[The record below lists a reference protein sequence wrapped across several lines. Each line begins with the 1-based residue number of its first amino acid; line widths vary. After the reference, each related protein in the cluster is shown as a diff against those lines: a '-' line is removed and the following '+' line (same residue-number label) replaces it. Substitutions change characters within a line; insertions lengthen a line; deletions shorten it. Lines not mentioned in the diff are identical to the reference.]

1 MAMAQEEIHVALHE
15 ESQAPTIGHSGIPEP
30 AELETQL
37 ALQSDWVQKNIK
49 HLLCQEYARSFK
61 NVVGQWAV
69 FREIMSNLVA
79 VNQSPEAEAF
89 WQLVREIHP
98 TRMASSKKLADSIDK
113 ETSELKE
120 LITNQDFTR
129 RFGAKA
135 TDGAQKYKE
144 LQPKLLKLWSKY
156 EEEAAKCE
164 AAGKVSQDLLT
175 QTEQHRDR
183 WFWFLDFLGKSAAVG
198 SASLFFGSATSI
210 GYLYHLY
217 QAKAAAMG
225 LAKAKY
231 AAAKKA
237 LAGKSV
243 TVHVAAAEA
252 KAAQAVAAHDAA
264 AVTSGN
270 HALQAASGTEVAR
283 CGTGHV
289 SSRFTIADAA
299 SAAAGA
305 AHSAMSGA
313 AAEAASALSN
323 ISSQPVV

>member
-1 MAMAQEEIHVALHE
+1 MAQEEIHVALHE
-15 ESQAPTIGHSGIPEP
+15 ESQAPTTGHSGIPEP
-30 AELETQL
+30 AELETQVALHAKLEALQTVTHRRDLEFADLVPHL
-37 ALQSDWVQKNIK
+37 ALQSDWVRKNIK
-49 HLLCQEYARSFK
+49 HLLYQEYARSFK

-69 FREIMSNLVA
+69 FREMLSNLVA

-98 TRMASSKKLADSIDK
+98 TRMASLKKLADSIGK

-129 RFGAKA
+129 LEGRLKRFGAKA

-210 GYLYHLY
+210 GYFYHLY
-217 QAKAAAMG
+217 QAKAAAG
-225 LAKAKY
+225 SCSSCRSKAR
-231 AAAKKA
+231 
-237 LAGKSV
+237 
-243 TVHVAAAEA
+243 
-252 KAAQAVAAHDAA
+252 
-264 AVTSGN
+264 
-270 HALQAASGTEVAR
+270 ASS
-283 CGTGHV
+283 CC
-289 SSRFTIADAA
+289 
-299 SAAAGA
+299 
-305 AHSAMSGA
+305 
-313 AAEAASALSN
+313 
-323 ISSQPVV
+323 P

>member
-1 MAMAQEEIHVALHE
+1 MAMAQEEIHVALHK

-37 ALQSDWVQKNIK
+37 ALHAKLEALQTVTHRRDLEFADLVPHLALQSDWAQKNIK
-49 HLLCQEYARSFK
+49 HLLYQEYARSFK

-69 FREIMSNLVA
+69 FREIISNLVA

-89 WQLVREIHP
+89 RQLVREIHP
-98 TRMASSKKLADSIDK
+98 SRVVSLKKLADSIDK

-129 RFGAKA
+129 LEGRLKRFGAKA
-135 TDGAQKYKE
+135 TDGGT
-144 LQPKLLKLWSKY
+144 
-156 EEEAAKCE
+156 EA
-164 AAGKVSQDLLT
+164 LP
-175 QTEQHRDR
+175 R
-183 WFWFLDFLGKSAAVG
+183 
-198 SASLFFGSATSI
+198 
-210 GYLYHLY
+210 
-217 QAKAAAMG
+217 
-225 LAKAKY
+225 
-231 AAAKKA
+231 
-237 LAGKSV
+237 KSV

-289 SSRFTIADAA
+289 PSRFYNCRCNLRCSWCSSQRDVWGRRRG
-299 SAAAGA
+299 SVCFVQYQLAAGGLI
-305 AHSAMSGA
+305 HPPHFFGNCKRM
-313 AAEAASALSN
+313 LD
-323 ISSQPVV
+323 I